1 MNTSDPIK
9 AAADRCEEC
18 GNTGIVGD
26 MPCECPHGDS
36 YRDLTSLEMALRRQN
51 EELRAELEATK
62 EIAGKYE
69 DKYFSA
75 NADLE
80 AEREQWKKQYAG
92 LFQRLEAAR
101 KAIAVLHLRKTVRK
115 AIEAKDE
122 LLRAV
127 MWWHQDPES
136 AEYNECEKDP
146 CYWCTMAQATF
157 SAATKGEQP

>member
-1 MNTSDPIK
+1 MTSDQIK
-9 AAADRCEEC
+9 AARCEEC

-26 MPCECPHGDS
+26 MPCECSHGDA

-51 EELRAELEATK
+51 EELRAELEAAK

-80 AEREQWKKQYAG
+80 AANRHFQMEREQWKKQYRG
-92 LFQRLEAAR
+92 LFQQLEAA
-101 KAIAVLHLRKTVRK
+101 RK

-146 CYWCTMAQATF
+146 CYWCMMAQATF
-157 SAATKGEQP
+157 DAATKGEQP